1 MQGRGRPPTRARA
14 RAARDS
20 GVRAMTTDEIS
31 RLLSAPRALRLPLHG
46 RVAEALRDAIL
57 AGRYKPG
64 ERLVED
70 RLAADFNVSRNPVRE
85 ALRSLA
91 SMGLVVATPRRG
103 ATVAVFGAAD
113 GREMIEV
120 RAMLEGLNARHA
132 ARRHDPAMIAAL
144 REVLEEGSAK
154 AAGGS
159 REELVRLNGQFH
171 DLLAAAGQNRVLG
184 DIMRSLRERTNLVF
198 APLSPA
204 FAAQNWAE
212 HAAILQAVIEGD
224 EDLAALHATR
234 HVLNAGRRYA
244 ENVAAVP
251 PGGSQS

>member
-1 MQGRGRPPTRARA
+1 MTVDDIARP
-14 RAARDS
+14 AAAPAAASPPLRDR
-20 GVRAMTTDEIS
+20 VTDAI
-31 RLLSAPRALRLPLHG
+31 
-46 RVAEALRDAIL
+46 RDAIL

-70 RLAADFNVSRNPVRE
+70 RLAADFKVSRNPVRE

-103 ATVAVFGAAD
+103 ATVAVFGAAE
-113 GREMIEV
+113 GQEMIEV

-144 REVLEEGSAK
+144 REVLAEGRDR
-154 AAGGS
+154 AASGG

-171 DLLAAAGQNRVLG
+171 DLLAAAGNNRILG

-198 APLSPA
+198 SPMSPA
-204 FAAQNWAE
+204 FAAQNWRE
-212 HAAILQAVIEGD
+212 HAAILEAVIEGD

-234 HVLNAGRRYA
+234 HVLKAGQRYA
-244 ENVAAVP
+244 EGAPAP
-251 PGGSQS
+251 STTPAI